1 MRLFK
6 IIFAACLIKLKVKFT
21 MLSKKVLIINENCSD
36 NIGDHAI
43 NEGVKN

>member
-1 MRLFK
+1 
-6 IIFAACLIKLKVKFT
+6 

-43 NEGVKN
+43 NEGVKNWFLIMDLNL